1 MLVFDSIF
9 TPPPF
14 FPFSFYYV
22 CSPDCPETL
31 CRLLSK
37 PLRCMPRGLSLK
49 VMLDPIR
56 LRTTINH
63 HTGHPSS
70 ASVSGSELGT

>member
-14 FPFSFYYV
+14 FLFPFTMYV
-22 CSPDCPETL
+22 ALTVLKL
-31 CRLLSK
+31 CVDYSK

-56 LRTTINH
+56 LRTIINH

>member
-1 MLVFDSIF
+1 M
-9 TPPPF
+9 
-14 FPFSFYYV
+14 YV
-22 CSPDCPETL
+22 ALTVLKL
-31 CRLLSK
+31 CVDYSKK

-49 VMLDPIR
+49 VMLDSIR

>member
-1 MLVFDSIF
+1 M
-9 TPPPF
+9 
-14 FPFSFYYV
+14 YV
-22 CSPDCPETL
+22 ALTVLKL
-31 CRLLSK
+31 CVDYSRK
-37 PLRCMPRGLSLK
+37 PLRYMPRDLSFK

-56 LRTTINH
+56 LTTNINH